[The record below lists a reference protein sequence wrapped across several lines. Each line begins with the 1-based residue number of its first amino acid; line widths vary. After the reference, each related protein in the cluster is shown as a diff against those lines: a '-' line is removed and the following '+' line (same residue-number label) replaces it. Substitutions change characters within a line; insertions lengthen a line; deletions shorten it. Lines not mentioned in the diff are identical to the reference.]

1 MYSLNYTVNFNLNNS
16 SSQSDSFLKS
26 KIGFEKFLVL
36 IELFF
41 LLDLNK
47 LFTLLVYEPQALLK
61 KGMRQMQQLSALKN
75 VH

>member
-1 MYSLNYTVNFNLNNS
+1 MIPFRK
-16 SSQSDSFLKS
+16 LKLIL
-26 KIGFEKFLVL
+26 KILSTSR
-36 IELFF
+36 IIF

-47 LFTLLVYEPQALLK
+47 FFTLLVYVPQALLK